1 MYIIIECF
9 EVTIL
14 TYLVNLIQFMPVL
27 NQGGLFGVCLMAIEC
42 SNALLM
48 GVYLSK
54 RVKTAEHYY
63 LGDRTTPW

>member
-1 MYIIIECF
+1 MEYEFGLLNWSIVVAYIVF
-9 EVTIL
+9 
-14 TYLVNLIQFMPVL
+14 
-27 NQGGLFGVCLMAIEC
+27 
-42 SNALLM
+42 ALLM